1 VPRPVPGNQPAKD
14 LLAGALEQLM
24 SCLVEF
30 DPYFEIIPGTKA
42 APAMQ
47 P

>member
-1 VPRPVPGNQPAKD
+1 VPHPVPGHQPAKD
-14 LLAGALEQLM
+14 LLADALEQLM
-24 SCLVEF
+24 GCLVQF
-30 DPYFEIIPGTKA
+30 DPHFEIMPGTKT